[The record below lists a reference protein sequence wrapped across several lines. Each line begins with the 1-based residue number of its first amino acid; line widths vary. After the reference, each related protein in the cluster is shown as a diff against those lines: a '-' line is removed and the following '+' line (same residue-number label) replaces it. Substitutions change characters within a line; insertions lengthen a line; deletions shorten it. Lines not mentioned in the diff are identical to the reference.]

1 MITTEMVAP
10 REERLDS
17 LPAMVAAQ
25 DELIGLARHH
35 LKVFDIDLA
44 WGGWH
49 TVARCEAL
57 SRFMRDH
64 RGALLSVIVRDTHWL
79 EAHAARFTSLLA
91 RYGHAMTV
99 YRAGDAARTAMDP
112 LLIADD
118 VHFLHRQHIDRL
130 RATLS
135 IGNAERAAPLVQRFD
150 EIWESGEPGL
160 AGTVLGL

>member
-1 MITTEMVAP
+1 MIASEAIAP

-25 DELIGLARHH
+25 DELIGLARRH

-49 TVARCEAL
+49 TAARCDAL
-57 SRFMRDH
+57 SRFLREH
-64 RGALLSVIVRDTHWL
+64 RGAQLSVIVQDTRWL
-79 EAHAARFTSLLA
+79 EAHAARFTALLV
-91 RYGHAMTV
+91 RYGHAMTI

-130 RATLS
+130 AATLS

-150 EIWESGEPGL
+150 EIWASGEPGI
-160 AGTVLGL
+160 GRTTLGL